1 MKLALALAAPVLLL
15 AGAAVAQGD
24 GGGRVYRATGR
35 MPDWTLQIDRG
46 TIRYFGDNGRT
57 RVVVPAPVARPSF
70 NGMRYVTPRITV
82 DLTYAPCR
90 DGRSGNVYHDR
101 VTVTVGLRTVRGCGG
116 DRLVTPSTLAD
127 TRWTIVRVDG
137 RPVQAA
143 RPTSIRFSGSRIE
156 GNAGCNSFGGDYRL
170 DGDRL
175 TADRVIST
183 RMACP
188 GAGMDV
194 ERSFFEAIAAARI
207 SGDRETLTLRSPQ
220 TVIELRRT
228 N

>member
-1 MKLALALAAPVLLL
+1 MKLALVLAAPALLI
-15 AGAAVAQGD
+15 ASTAMAQGAP
-24 GGGRVYRATGR
+24 GNRVYRASGH
-35 MPDWTLQIDRG
+35 MPDWSLQIDRG
-46 TIRYFGDNGRT
+46 TIRYFGDQGRT
-57 RVVVPAPVARPSF
+57 RLAARAPLARPSF
-70 NGMRYVTPRITV
+70 NGLRYVTPRITV

-90 DGRSGNVYHDR
+90 DERSGTIYHDQ
-101 VTVTVGLRTVRGCGG
+101 VTVTVGLRTVHGCGG
-116 DRLVTPSTLAD
+116 DRLVTPLTLAD
-127 TRWTIVRVDG
+127 TRWTIARVDG
-137 RPVQAA
+137 RPVQTA

-175 TADRVIST
+175 SADRVIAT

-188 GAGMDV
+188 GAGMDI
-194 ERSFFEAIAAARI
+194 ERAFFEAIASARI

-220 TVIELRRT
+220 TVIELRRV